1 MKKKL
6 KIAMF
11 FSSDPSQAGGVQEH
25 VFNLS
30 RHLSNLGHKIDIY
43 GPENNILPYI
53 NYHSISKSI
62 TVPIPNGNWANFT
75 VKKSETNLI
84 EMLKSKKYDLIHI
97 QEPYIPFIN
106 WEVMNESIIPKVATF
121 HTGWD
126 DDSIISFLNPFI
138 SLFKNTFSANF
149 RGGIFVSKIVKKRWQ
164 SLFSRKLI
172 KETIYNGI
180 EKNFLPLINK
190 KKSKVIKLLFLG
202 RIVSRKGLIYLIKTI
217 NQISK
222 KRQDFHL
229 TIVGDGLLK
238 KNLESY
244 VKNHNLQKFVTFT
257 GEIIG
262 DKRIRYYQE
271 ADIFCA
277 PYLDEAFG
285 ITVLEAAACGLPIV
299 GFNNMAFKEIL
310 KKYPYPKLL
319 VKSRNIKKLEKAL
332 LTLMDDKKIQKN
344 ISAWC
349 FKESKKYSWE
359 KVAAQTEEFYYKIL
373 SRL

>member
-344 ISAWC
+344 ISAWF